1 MNVRYFISIF
11 LTILC
16 ACQISCTPKPEP
28 FVLGILALPAAT
40 EVTAFEVSSTSPT
53 NNETNVN
60 RNTNISITFSKNL
73 DNSSISGN
81 ISFSQPAGNT
91 ITSLTAT
98 TNNRV
103 LTLRPSTIFD
113 ANSSYSI
120 TLRSAIKSTTTE
132 TLGTDYIFRFTTQ

>member
-1 MNVRYFISIF
+1 MNLRYFSSIF
-11 LTILC
+11 LTFLC
-16 ACQISCTPKPEP
+16 AYQISCTPKPEP
-28 FVLGILALPAAT
+28 FVLGVLALPAAT

-81 ISFSQPAGNT
+81 ISFSQPTANT